1 MSSFYFETDFP
12 TLKLTNYQFYVN
24 ILSIPCTY
32 VQSTFTR
39 TKQWRCNYMSV
50 KSIPAVL
57 KFYQAF
63 SIFTD
68 NRHEATGIFQK
79 LPVLSSTTELDEK
92 ISSNATELFSISAE
106 TLDDFLKGKFDGNG
120 IAELMQ
126 IYTEKHLGEALCF
139 PVVTPNVSSLFSSF
153 DNPRILS
160 QLLAN
165 YQSSVKDSLLG
176 DTFLDLHTDSLY
188 KFTLIRANFNLE
200 ENQKLF
206 SFGYHHKTEHFRLFL
221 KSSVQFDLTVV
232 FEEL

>member
-1 MSSFYFETDFP
+1 MSENP
-12 TLKLTNYQFYVN
+12 
-24 ILSIPCTY
+24 I
-32 VQSTFTR
+32 STVIELYR
-39 TKQWRCNYMSV
+39 
-50 KSIPAVL
+50 
-57 KFYQAF
+57 AF
-63 SIFTD
+63 SIFND

-106 TLDDFLKGKFDGNG
+106 ALDDFLKGKFDGNG

-126 IYTEKHLGEALCF
+126 IYTQKHIGEAFCL
-139 PVVTPNVSSLFSSF
+139 PVVTPIVSVFFTSI

-165 YQSSVKDSLLG
+165 YQSTVKDSLLG
-176 DTFLDLHTDSLY
+176 NTFLNLHTDSMY

-200 ENQKLF
+200 ENQNLF

-221 KSSVQFDLTVV
+221 KSSAQFDLTLV